1 MKRKRTILLEQW
13 REALT
18 SILPIAAI
26 VFVLCFTIV
35 PVPNGVLA
43 AYVVGALLLIAGM
56 GLFTLGA
63 DLAMMPIG
71 QYVGSE
77 TTKTKR
83 FWLILLMCFL
93 VGSMITMSE
102 PDLQVLA
109 EQVPSISNG
118 VIVGAVS
125 VGVGAFLVVAM
136 LRILFR
142 IKLSYLL
149 IGLYAVVFILAI
161 FVPSDFLPG
170 RL

>member
-1 MKRKRTILLEQW
+1 M
-13 REALT
+13 
-18 SILPIAAI
+18 
-26 VFVLCFTIV
+26 
-35 PVPNGVLA
+35 
-43 AYVVGALLLIAGM
+43 
-56 GLFTLGA
+56 
-63 DLAMMPIG
+63 
-71 QYVGSE
+71 GSE

-161 FVPSDFLPG
+161 LSRAIFCPSPLT
-170 RL
+170 RAA